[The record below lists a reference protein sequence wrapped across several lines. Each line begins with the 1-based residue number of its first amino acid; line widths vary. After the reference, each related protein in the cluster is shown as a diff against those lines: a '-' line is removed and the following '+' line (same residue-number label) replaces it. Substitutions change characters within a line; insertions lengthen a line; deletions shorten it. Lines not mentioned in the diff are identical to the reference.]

1 MGEFS
6 RGCEVGRKRFLFWGS
21 KEVMMVA
28 VDNFV

>member
-6 RGCEVGRKRFLFWGS
+6 RGCEVGRKRFLFWGR
-21 KEVMMVA
+21 KEVMVA